1 MLSLLHQFYA
11 MGSDCAVHLYGGTA
25 KDVERFAAAAEGE
38 IRRIEARYSRYR
50 SDSELS
56 RINTVAA
63 TGGVIDIDAETA
75 GLIAYAKACFAK
87 SDGVFDITSGRLRAV
102 WDFSVARLPDQ
113 RSIDAALPFIGLD
126 NLVLANH
133 RLHFRRSGM
142 ELDFG
147 GLGKEYAA
155 DRAAEVC
162 ADLGVRHGF
171 IDLGGDIRVIGPQ
184 PDGLPWRIGIR
195 HPRDADRLA
204 AEIALLSGALATSG
218 DYERFIEV
226 GGRRYCHIL
235 DPKTGWPAQG
245 LSSVTVISDRCLVAG
260 SLSTAAMLKG
270 RRGAAWLHGLGVR
283 HIVIDEEGNFYGPEP
298 PLTRSG

>member
-1 MLSLLHQFYA
+1 MFSLVHQFYA

-25 KDVERFAAAAEGE
+25 KSVELLAAAAEEE

-50 SDSELS
+50 SDSELA
-56 RINTVAA
+56 RINKVAA
-63 TGGVIDIDAETA
+63 TGGAVDIDAETA
-75 GLIAYAKACFAK
+75 GLMAYAKACFAK
-87 SDGVFDITSGRLRAV
+87 SDGAFDITSGRLRAV

-113 RSIDAALPFIGLD
+113 LSIDAVLPFIGLD
-126 NLVLANH
+126 NVVLENS
-133 RLHFRRSGM
+133 RLHFRRPGM

-162 ADLGVRHGF
+162 ADLGMRHGF
-171 IDLGGDIRVIGPQ
+171 IDLGGDIRVVGPQ
-184 PDGLPWRIGIR
+184 PDGLPWKIGIR
-195 HPRDADRLA
+195 HPREADRLA
-204 AEIALLSGALATSG
+204 TEIALSSGALATSG
-218 DYERFIEV
+218 DYERFIEA

-235 DPKTGWPAQG
+235 DPKTGWPAHG

-270 RRGAAWLHGLGVR
+270 RDGAAWLRGLGVR
-283 HIVIDEEGNFYGPEP
+283 HLAIDEDGNFCGTEP
-298 PLTRSG
+298 PLTRFG